1 MESLQREGFA
11 LSFGQFRYKEVAL
24 EGFKPVTDK
33 SWRVLL
39 VYPKF
44 VPNSFWGYTEA
55 CKIVGARY
63 PAAPLGL
70 ITVAALLP
78 QTWEFKLVNCN
89 TEELND
95 ADIDWADMVMT
106 GGMLNQQPDCLRLI
120 DRCHEHR
127 KPVVVG
133 GPDVTSSPHVY
144 AAADFQVLGEAEDII
159 KDFIAAWERGDR
171 SGIFNAEKFQVDVT
185 KTPMPR
191 FDLLDLS
198 HYLYICV
205 QYSRGC
211 PFTCEFCDIIELYG
225 RKPRTKSN
233 DQILAELQA
242 LYDLGYRGHVDFV
255 DDNLIGNKKALR
267 IFLPMLKA
275 WQEAHGYPFEFST
288 EASINLSDDDE
299 LMQAMKDANFWLVFI
314 GIESPDPET
323 LVQMR
328 KKQNT
333 RRNIAESVHRI
344 YSYGMAVTAGFIIGF
359 DSEKAKVGESMAAF
373 VDDCAV
379 PVAMVGLLYALP
391 GTQLTRRLEKEGR
404 LYQGHDVMHEDR
416 AGDQCSI
423 GINFEPV
430 RPLREILTDY
440 KAVVDTVF
448 APENFARRL
457 ERLATML
464 DRSDRRNTPV
474 AGDRRGAVSDVE
486 MVRTIINAVPGT
498 REVFWNTFKTVA
510 RSNPHALRYIMIL
523 MSLYMHL
530 GPFSKRVSAEIDR
543 RIAEID
549 AAESRGTAAPALA
562 AAAL

>member
-1 MESLQREGFA
+1 
-11 LSFGQFRYKEVAL
+11 
-24 EGFKPVTDK
+24 
-33 SWRVLL
+33 
-39 VYPKF
+39 
-44 VPNSFWGYTEA
+44 
-55 CKIVGARY
+55 
-63 PAAPLGL
+63 
-70 ITVAALLP
+70 
-78 QTWEFKLVNCN
+78 
-89 TEELND
+89 
-95 ADIDWADMVMT
+95 
-106 GGMLNQQPDCLRLI
+106 
-120 DRCHEHR
+120 
-127 KPVVVG
+127 
-133 GPDVTSSPHVY
+133 
-144 AAADFQVLGEAEDII
+144 
-159 KDFIAAWERGDR
+159 
-171 SGIFNAEKFQVDVT
+171 
-185 KTPMPR
+185 MPR

-275 WQEAHGYPFEFST
+275 WQESHGYPFEFST

-549 AAESRGTAAPALA
+549 AAERRGTAAPALA